1 MVDGNMHM
9 KVSAVSAIILA
20 GGTGERFGST
30 IPKPFLSLNGKP
42 VIQHSIDVIEPL
54 VHDVI
59 VVADEPYRDYSW
71 ARAGQTRSESARNG
85 TLAADTPYILIHD
98 AVRPFITGE
107 LVQRVIDAVISGRR
121 SVDTA
126 VPIIDGYLEGGV
138 PKSKKARQLGQTPEA
153 FHRDTL
159 LDAFDR
165 ARHPYDD
172 EVSMVWDVLRILP
185 YVIEGIPLNTKLTYA
200 KDLENAEGI
209 LRYWNEPLTEMP
221 PLGGAVLVIG
231 AGDIGKALR
240 DQVPFTTLA
249 SRDQIDVTRQHGW
262 IPYLYRAIVYTAT
275 NYTDNNLIMEVNFT
289 AFTRLIDYLRESRWQ
304 GNVVV
309 YSSTAATYGRPGMAL
324 YSASKAALNAYI
336 EATHDELASVG
347 IYLNAI
353 APAKVQGK
361 LQATLNPNADPAQML
376 TPAYVAERTL
386 PYLDTKTHGHI
397 VYLRVGL

>member
-1 MVDGNMHM
+1 
-9 KVSAVSAIILA
+9 
-20 GGTGERFGST
+20 
-30 IPKPFLSLNGKP
+30 
-42 VIQHSIDVIEPL
+42 
-54 VHDVI
+54 
-59 VVADEPYRDYSW
+59 
-71 ARAGQTRSESARNG
+71 
-85 TLAADTPYILIHD
+85 
-98 AVRPFITGE
+98 
-107 LVQRVIDAVISGRR
+107 
-121 SVDTA
+121 
-126 VPIIDGYLEGGV
+126 
-138 PKSKKARQLGQTPEA
+138 
-153 FHRDTL
+153 
-159 LDAFDR
+159 
-165 ARHPYDD
+165 
-172 EVSMVWDVLRILP
+172 
-185 YVIEGIPLNTKLTYA
+185 
-200 KDLENAEGI
+200 
-209 LRYWNEPLTEMP
+209 MP

-231 AGDIGKALR
+231 AGGIGKALR